1 MAYDEPPTHQ
11 NQPSHILLA
20 RMSRALKAVNAEDVD
35 TVLLCALKESGGH
48 RHVNYVD
55 TADAYLR
62 MPNRRAL
69 VDHDASLTLEELD
82 ERARYTGGEEEM
94 SACLFTQVFAQG
106 AGWSGV
112 ASARP
117 LKSRRYRMLRWAGED
132 YEVEVDGEE
141 EVSTHAH
148 SLPSQIS

>member
-1 MAYDEPPTHQ
+1 
-11 NQPSHILLA
+11 
-20 RMSRALKAVNAEDVD
+20 
-35 TVLLCALKESGGH
+35 
-48 RHVNYVD
+48 
-55 TADAYLR
+55 

-69 VDHDASLTLEELD
+69 VDHDTSLTLEELD
-82 ERARYTGGEEEM
+82 ERARCLRGEEEM
-94 SACLFTQVFAQG
+94 LACLFTKIFAHG

-117 LKSRRYRMLRWAGED
+117 LRSRRYSMLRWAGED
-132 YEVEVDGEE
+132 YEEVDGE